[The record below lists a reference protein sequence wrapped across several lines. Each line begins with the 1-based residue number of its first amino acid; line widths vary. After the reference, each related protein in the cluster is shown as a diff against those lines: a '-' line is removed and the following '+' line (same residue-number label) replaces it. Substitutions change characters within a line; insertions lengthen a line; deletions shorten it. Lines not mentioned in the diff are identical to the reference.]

1 VRLDRVI
8 ADVQTS
14 LGKVIDALLNNLTF
28 VDNFQAKII
37 VSMTTPA
44 GANTEFTINHNLGVK
59 PTAYI
64 WNVDQNAVVYDS
76 RRVNW
81 TTQQM
86 FLKCTASSVK
96 LTLIIVT

>member
-1 VRLDRVI
+1 MRLDRVV

-28 VDNFQAKII
+28 VDNFQAKI
-37 VSMTTPA
+37 VSVTTPA

-76 RRVNW
+76 RRVDW
-81 TTQQM
+81 TTRQM
-86 FLKCTASSVK
+86 FLKCTASSVN
-96 LTLIIVT
+96 LTLIVVT